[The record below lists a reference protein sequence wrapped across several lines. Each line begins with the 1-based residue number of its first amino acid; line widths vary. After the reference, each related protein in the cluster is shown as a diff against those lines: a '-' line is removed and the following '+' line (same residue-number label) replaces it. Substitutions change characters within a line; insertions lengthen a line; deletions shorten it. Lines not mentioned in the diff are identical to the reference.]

1 MAQEVWNVKTV
12 EEGLKGLHALLGRM
26 PTATE
31 IDAYEGLPSARQLQ
45 RRFGGVV
52 KVRKDMGYKDA
63 DLSRG
68 EHRSNIARKL
78 NVDGLDLENRVYSL
92 LKDRFGEICVHQQ
105 KPTGLGKQ
113 ALDFYVYTPDGR
125 FGVDVFCAKNLSS
138 LKTNIRQKKNN
149 YIDYSGKLY
158 LVYESPAYID
168 SIEDGSV
175 VLLSL
180 AEFLEEVKR
189 YKRYEMQITYLR

>member
-1 MAQEVWNVKTV
+1 MV
-12 EEGLKGLHALLGRM
+12 EEGLRSLYTLLGRM

-31 IDAYEGLPSARQLQ
+31 IDAYEGLPSARSIQ

-63 DLSRG
+63 DLSKG
-68 EHRSNIARKL
+68 EHRSEAARRL

-105 KPTGLGKQ
+105 KPTGQGKQ

-138 LKTNIRQKKNN
+138 LRTNIRQKRNN

-158 LVYESPAYID
+158 LVYESSTCVDPIV
-168 SIEDGSV
+168 DGSV
-175 VLLSL
+175 CVLSL
-180 AEFLEEVKR
+180 AEFLEEVKG
-189 YKRYEMQITYLR
+189 YKRYDMQIAY